1 MREIRTRACDNSH
14 ITVHAASSKTRRGP
28 SARVCA
34 MLYGYFM
41 MPPVVS
47 TLGVWDTVSHKITPI
62 TGDNK
67 QTLLLGLAASSQFY
81 WKLHGECSEPP
92 SQRLAARRL

>member
-1 MREIRTRACDNSH
+1 
-14 ITVHAASSKTRRGP
+14 
-28 SARVCA
+28 
-34 MLYGYFM
+34 
-41 MPPVVS
+41 VVS